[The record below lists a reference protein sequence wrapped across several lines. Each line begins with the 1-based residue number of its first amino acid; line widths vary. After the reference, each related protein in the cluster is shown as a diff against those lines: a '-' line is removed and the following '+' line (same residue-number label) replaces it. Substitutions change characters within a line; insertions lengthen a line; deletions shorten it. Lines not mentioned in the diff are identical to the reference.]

1 MDEWVEEGR
10 KCVPGSAKTICAKTQ
25 RQVSRPVRGQREKR
39 EGGEEG
45 TGGWA
50 RPPQRWVCTLRSPA
64 LGRATGRSSTQGVVV
79 KCDAFHPP
87 FSQQH
92 THGIW
97 NGCLPCA
104 VSGSEDGGP
113 VLWVSAGALGSSGA
127 GGRDADTSASSA
139 APPSGPKP
147 GLQAGQDCA
156 FLFAPS
162 SSVGTAALPSRFLPD
177 GS

>member
-1 MDEWVEEGR
+1 MEEGR

-104 VSGSEDGGP
+104 GQWVRGRRPCPLGQCWGPRELRRRRARRRHVSSFRSP
-113 VLWVSAGALGSSGA
+113 TSGA
-127 GGRDADTSASSA
+127 
-139 APPSGPKP
+139 
-147 GLQAGQDCA
+147 
-156 FLFAPS
+156 
-162 SSVGTAALPSRFLPD
+162 
-177 GS
+177 